1 VASEAP
7 LEKEKI
13 EKLKIS
19 GRVYIWKYT
28 DNERNYPGWNLT
40 VDNLA
45 SEELLVLFDMM
56 GQCEWSTNKKLLTTR
71 PTDKEII
78 TPNNRNGNAKWTTK
92 SKIIFSL
99 KTNTTPDYWAT
110 TETADELKISFGK
123 EKLMGL
129 RDAIIDIPKGKGDYS
144 IADKDDNN
152 ILTFW
157 WRV

>member
-1 VASEAP
+1 M
-7 LEKEKI
+7 KEKI

-19 GRVYIWKYT
+19 GRVYIWKYA
-28 DNERNYPGWNLT
+28 DNDRNYPGWNIT

-45 SEELLVLFDMM
+45 SEELSVLFDMM
-56 GQCEWSTNKKLLTTR
+56 GQCEWSTNKKILATR
-71 PTDKEII
+71 PTDQEIG
-78 TPNNRNGNAKWTTK
+78 TPNNRNGIAKWTTK
-92 SKIIFSL
+92 SKIVFSL

-110 TETADELKISFGK
+110 TETVDELEISFGK
-123 EKLMGL
+123 EKLRGL
-129 RDAIIDIPKGKGDYS
+129 WDAIINIPKGKGDHS